1 MRTAFALLLLSA
13 SLPAAEADGT
23 LVSIDRKRNLLTV
36 RVDAAV
42 ARFSFADT
50 LAVTFKPDRRGELLD
65 LKPGQ
70 LVRVTHF
77 GPKASAVLVLADRAP
92 KPPRTV
98 DLMQEDWRVGL
109 VGIIPESSRIEVEQ
123 VLGPDEMLVVP
134 TRSRR
139 TFLMKG
145 VPTQNLADGS
155 RVETADLVFKI
166 AATRK
171 RFGSTYLVFEV
182 QR

>member
-1 MRTAFALLLLSA
+1 MRTAFALLLLST

-42 ARFSFADT
+42 ARFSYPDT
-50 LAVTFKPDRRGELLD
+50 LRVTFKPDRKGELLD
-65 LKPGQ
+65 LKAGQ
-70 LVRVTHF
+70 LIRVTHK
-77 GPKASAVLVLADRAP
+77 GPVASAVLVLTDRAP

-98 DLMQEDWRVGL
+98 DLMMEDWRVGL
-109 VGIIPESSRIEVEQ
+109 VGVIRDSSRIEVEQ
-123 VLGPDEMLVVP
+123 VLTPDEMLVFP

-139 TFLMKG
+139 AFLMKG
-145 VPTQNLADGS
+145 VPTKDLADGS

-166 AATRK
+166 AATRE